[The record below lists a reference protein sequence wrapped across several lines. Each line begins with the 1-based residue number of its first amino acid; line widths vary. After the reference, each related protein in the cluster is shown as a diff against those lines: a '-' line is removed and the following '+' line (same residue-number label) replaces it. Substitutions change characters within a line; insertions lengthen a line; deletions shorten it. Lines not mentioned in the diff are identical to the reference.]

1 MNSVKAKLMIC
12 VITGLSLILIGALMT
27 LFSVKNVAAE
37 LDSLIN
43 NELMTRKQVGL
54 MSNQFKTQV
63 QEWKNVLIRGS
74 NTEQYEK
81 YWQRFEKNEQE
92 IQDTIAQLL
101 NDTGL
106 HGSVAQ
112 KLEAFQIEHQKL
124 GALYRDGLKQYDAS
138 QFNTQVGDVAVKG
151 IDRTSAALL
160 NDITHS
166 ITELVEVRSSTL
178 TAKKEQ
184 VLIQSFVIMLILASV
199 ILVLMTIYIQRLVT
213 RPIRNA
219 SMYAEQIASGN
230 LSNDIKGHKK
240 DEIGLLLAN
249 LATMQQNLLNMTEDL
264 KQQMALQKVQAQE
277 NNRIKQ
283 ALDNAAAPVM
293 LSSQQ
298 GEIIYANQQ
307 CRDLFKRYH
316 EQISTVQPEA
326 QINTLLGANTQSLF
340 SKQPCFKK
348 LASSSEQQVDCEIT
362 FGPVILS
369 VVAGPVVDSNGA
381 TLGVVYEFS
390 DLTEQRYAEI
400 QVGKIIKA
408 ASQGQ
413 LATRLEAN
421 EFTGFMNTLA
431 SSINSLLEAIAKPI
445 KQTKDTL
452 NLIAIGQVP
461 DTINGDY
468 SGEFLEINHSLK
480 TATGAINAL
489 ISDTNMLMEAANR
502 GELSK
507 RADITLHQGDFQSI
521 VKGFNTTLDVI
532 VEPVRLTADY
542 LDQIAKG
549 QLPSNISDNY
559 KGDFLQIRSSLV
571 TSINAIQN
579 MVKDTAYL
587 AQAASNGQ
595 LDERADNSLHQGEF
609 AAIVGGINL
618 TLDAIS
624 EPLNECK
631 TVMFALSEG
640 NLTKSVQGDYQGDFN
655 ALKHSV
661 NTSVSNLAKMVSQ
674 IRATANTINNSA
686 SGIKSGM
693 NDLSERTESQ
703 AASIQQTTASMNDI
717 TDTVTVNSKDA
728 HSASSLAN
736 EADKQ
741 AQQGGELVH
750 STVSAMKEISN
761 SSSEISNIIEVIN
774 EIAFQTNL
782 LALNAAVEAARAGES
797 GRGFAVVAAEVRE
810 LAQRSA
816 NASKEISALLND
828 SAIKVDHGVQLVTE
842 SGQTLSDIVDSIK
855 QLSKFM
861 SNIALASTEQSNGIG
876 QINVAIKQM
885 DSIIQKNTSLVESAN
900 SSSNSLSH
908 QANELNRFMSGFE
921 V

>member
-1 MNSVKAKLMIC
+1 MNSVKAKLMLC
-12 VITGLSLILIGALMT
+12 VISGLSLILIGALTT

-37 LDSLIN
+37 LDSLIH
-43 NELMTRKQVGL
+43 NELMTRKHVGL

-63 QEWKNVLIRGS
+63 QEWKNVLIRGHEVELY
-74 NTEQYEK
+74 TK
-81 YWQRFEKNEQE
+81 YWQRFEENERAIQKNVDKLLQSPNLHSA
-92 IQDTIAQLL
+92 IASQL
-101 NDTGL
+101 
-106 HGSVAQ
+106 
-112 KLEAFQIEHQKL
+112 KEFKIEHQKL
-124 GALYRDGLKQYDAS
+124 GTLYRSGLEQYAAS
-138 QFNTQVGDVAVKG
+138 QFNTQIGDTSVKG
-151 IDRTSAALL
+151 IDRTSATLL
-160 NDITHS
+160 NNITHS
-166 ITELVEVRSSTL
+166 ITKLVAERSEELTSKKELV
-178 TAKKEQ
+178 
-184 VLIQSFVIMLILASV
+184 LIKSFIIMFILSAV
-199 ILVLMTIYIQRLVT
+199 ILLLMTLYIQRLVT
-213 RPIRNA
+213 RPIKQA
-219 SMYAEQIASGN
+219 SIFAEQIASGKLDN
-230 LSNDIKGHKK
+230 NIQGHRK
-240 DEIGLLLAN
+240 DEVGLLLNN
-249 LATMQQNLLNMTEDL
+249 LAIMQQNLSNITQNL
-264 KQQMALQKVQAQE
+264 KQQMAQQQIQAQE
-277 NNRIKQ
+277 NGRIKQ
-283 ALDNAAAPVM
+283 ALDNVAAPVM
-293 LSSQQ
+293 L
-298 GEIIYANQQ
+298 GNDCGDIIYVNQK
-307 CRDLFKRYH
+307 CAELFKRYTK
-316 EQISTVQPEA
+316 QVRAVQPNA
-326 QINTLLGANTQSLF
+326 NTNSLLGSNTHSLF
-340 SKQPCFKK
+340 DNQASFESLKTAITHQVNNEVTFKN
-348 LASSSEQQVDCEIT
+348 
-362 FGPVILS
+362 VIFN
-369 VVAGPVVDSNGA
+369 VVAGPVLDKEQ
-381 TLGVVYEFS
+381 TLLGVVYEFS
-390 DLTEQRYAEI
+390 DLTEQRYAET
-400 QVGKIIKA
+400 QVGEIIRA

-413 LATRLEAN
+413 LAARLN
-421 EFTGFMNTLA
+421 LDEFTGFMYTLA
-431 SSINSLLEAIAKPI
+431 HSINALLDAIALPI
-445 KQTKDTL
+445 QQTKDTL

-468 SGEFLEINHSLK
+468 SGEFLEINQSLK
-480 TATGAINAL
+480 TATSAINAL
-489 ISDTNMLMEAANR
+489 ICDTNMLMEAASR

-507 RADITLHQGDFQSI
+507 RADITQHQGDFQSI

-559 KGDFLQIRSSLV
+559 HGDFLQIKNSLI
-571 TSINAIQN
+571 TSITAIKN
-579 MVKDTAYL
+579 MVQDTAKL

-595 LDERADNSLHQGEF
+595 LNERADNARHHGEF

-631 TVMFALSEG
+631 TVMFALSNG
-640 NLTKSVQGDYQGDFN
+640 NLTKSVQGEYEGDFDT
-655 ALKHSV
+655 LKQSV

-842 SGQTLSDIVDSIK
+842 SGQTLSDIVSSIQ

-885 DSIIQKNTSLVESAN
+885 DGIIQKNTSLVESAN
-900 SSSNSLSH
+900 SSSNTLSH